1 MYHYCSRAI
10 SVLLHLYDPCVYAQ
24 AVTDVT
30 VVAMDD
36 ILYSRT
42 VQDCERF
49 CDDVSL
55 FLSDIDYL
63 SINIY
68 ISIYLLH
75 YIHLIY
81 FDKN

>member
-1 MYHYCSRAI
+1 MYHHCARAM
-10 SVLLHLYDPCVYAQ
+10 SVLLHLYDLCVYAQ

-63 SINIY
+63 SIY
-68 ISIYLLH
+68 IYLSTSL
-75 YIHLIY
+75 YS
-81 FDKN
+81 FDLL